1 MVEMWL
7 LYMSQEDSSEMS
19 LLKTNVMDVQKEYM
33 VQFITGAK
41 DIDAE
46 WDGYISA
53 LNNVGLERYLELL
66 QKAYDESSFAK

>member
-1 MVEMWL
+1 MPFYASYCIFCM
-7 LYMSQEDSSEMS
+7 
-19 LLKTNVMDVQKEYM
+19 
-33 VQFITGAK
+33 QFITGAK

>member
-1 MVEMWL
+1 
-7 LYMSQEDSSEMS
+7 
-19 LLKTNVMDVQKEYM
+19 MDVQKEYM